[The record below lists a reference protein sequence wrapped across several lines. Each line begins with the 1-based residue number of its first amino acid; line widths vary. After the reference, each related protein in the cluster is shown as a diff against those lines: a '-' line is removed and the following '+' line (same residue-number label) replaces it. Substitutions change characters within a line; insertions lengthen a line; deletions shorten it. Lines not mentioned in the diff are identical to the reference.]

1 MPFHSNLCQSMP
13 IYANLCQSIP
23 IYANPFQSM
32 PIYANLCQ
40 SMPIHSNLCQSMPI
54 LPIGVGGWVLLKPEA
69 RFLPLF
75 SSVDDGDGRRRRR
88 AVGVHSRC
96 ERPRPARPFTCV
108 PSHACSHCP
117 SKRAALYPIRLHS
130 PLPYVCESIH
140 ALHPFTMR
148 MAAARACLHSSS
160 FYACES
166 THARGCLFD
175 PCALTAFLCMRS
187 DPSPPPV

>member
-1 MPFHSNLCQSMP
+1 MEDS
-13 IYANLCQSIP
+13 
-23 IYANPFQSM
+23 FQVRGS
-32 PIYANLCQ
+32 LFFL
-40 SMPIHSNLCQSMPI
+40 SLLFDTE
-54 LPIGVGGWVLLKPEA
+54 LPEQGACWDISHLFLLKPEA

-88 AVGVHSRC
+88 AAGVHSRC

>member
-1 MPFHSNLCQSMP
+1 MP
-13 IYANLCQSIP
+13 IPANLCHSIP
-23 IYANPFQSM
+23 IYAIPFQSM

-69 RFLPLF
+69 RFFLLF
-75 SSVDDGDGRRRRR
+75 RSVDDGDGRRRRR

>member
-1 MPFHSNLCQSMP
+1 ML
-13 IYANLCQSIP
+13 
-23 IYANPFQSM
+23 
-32 PIYANLCQ
+32 
-40 SMPIHSNLCQSMPI
+40 
-54 LPIGVGGWVLLKPEA
+54 
-69 RFLPLF
+69 LPLVH
-75 SSVDDGDGRRRRR
+75 SVDDGDGRRRRR
-88 AVGVHSRC
+88 AAGVHSRC

-148 MAAARACLHSSS
+148 MAAARTCLHSSS

-187 DPSPPPV
+187 DPSPPPVRPLASALLLRQLGLGFPDPIMAVVVCIRLCQNPRSTSMQACR

>member
-1 MPFHSNLCQSMP
+1 MSPKTVWPAGVISSANCPSRALAGMSAILVKLDPFE
-13 IYANLCQSIP
+13 
-23 IYANPFQSM
+23 
-32 PIYANLCQ
+32 
-40 SMPIHSNLCQSMPI
+40 
-54 LPIGVGGWVLLKPEA
+54 PEA
-69 RFLPLF
+69 RLT
-75 SSVDDGDGRRRRR
+75 SIRSVDDGDGRRRRR

-130 PLPYVCESIH
+130 PLSYACESIH

-148 MAAARACLHSSS
+148 MAAACACSHSSL

-166 THARGCLFD
+166 LHARGCPFD
-175 PCALTAFLCMRS
+175 PCVLIAFPCMRS
-187 DPSPPPV
+187 DPSPPLI

>member
-1 MPFHSNLCQSMP
+1 MVTAAISLTRRSNPTPPAGVISS
-13 IYANLCQSIP
+13 ANCPSRALAGISAI
-23 IYANPFQSM
+23 
-32 PIYANLCQ
+32 
-40 SMPIHSNLCQSMPI
+40 
-54 LPIGVGGWVLLKPEA
+54 LLKPEA

-88 AVGVHSRC
+88 AAGVHSRC

-148 MAAARACLHSSS
+148 MVAARACLHSSS